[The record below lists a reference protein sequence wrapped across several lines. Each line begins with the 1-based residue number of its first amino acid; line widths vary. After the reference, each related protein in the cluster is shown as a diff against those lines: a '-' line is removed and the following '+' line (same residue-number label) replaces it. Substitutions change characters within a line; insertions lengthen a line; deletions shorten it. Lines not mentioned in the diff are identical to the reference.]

1 MIDSSFFG
9 DIYLKIY
16 FMKLTKLVQ
25 ESVPKKRNR
34 IKLMI
39 TESHLKFLIN
49 KTVESPN
56 IIKINS
62 NEKK

>member
-1 MIDSSFFG
+1 
-9 DIYLKIY
+9 
-16 FMKLTKLVQ
+16 MKLTKLVQ